1 MKYGISDIA
10 LYDDA
15 FLMNAREHALPI
27 LKVVAQR
34 IPGLRWHT
42 PNGLHAAAITPEVAA
57 AMKTAG
63 FETIRIGLESSSND
77 FHSRTGGKINI
88 ELFHHAIKN
97 LKDVGFVG
105 DQIGVYLLVGVPG
118 QTAEQIEEDVD
129 RVLAAGALPK
139 LAEYSPIPG
148 TRTWAEA
155 LKVARY
161 AIDSEPLFQNC
172 TLLPAAGP
180 DVDTAFLQNLRRR
193 ISSEFKAPLS

>member
-1 MKYGISDIA
+1 MK
-10 LYDDA
+10 
-15 FLMNAREHALPI
+15 
-27 LKVVAQR
+27 K
-34 IPGLRWHT
+34 
-42 PNGLHAAAITPEVAA
+42 
-57 AMKTAG
+57 AG
-63 FETIRIGLESSSND
+63 FETIRIGLESSSDD

-88 ELFHHAIKN
+88 ELFHHAIEN
-97 LKDVGFVG
+97 LKDVGFVR

-148 TRTWAEA
+148 TRIWEEA
-155 LKVARY
+155 LRVARY

-193 ISSEFKAPLS
+193 ISSEFKAPVS